1 MSVSHT
7 YSVGRGSTAES
18 ETLRNTGHDEGVRVL
33 QPRARAMVIANATV
47 LVAAL
52 LSVGQVRY
60 ELDQGATLSQRDS
73 GIGFTEPTPSA
84 SRPPAAQ
91 PGRPGARPSVGP
103 TGPGTQVPG
112 GTGTT
117 GPGGG
122 SGGSGGAVGAP
133 AQPLVTVPDFGLR
146 TQGVTPT
153 SVLIGADY
161 DKTGCGGAGALAS
174 QFGAAVTGDP
184 EKAFAAFVR
193 HVNETGGIRGRTL
206 KFVSVD
212 DGGLYC
218 PERHQAAALELVDQK
233 KVFLDIAGLHEV
245 SDLLAPRRLPFYGGR
260 ATIAEQNKQ
269 GDGQFQLYQ
278 DADGDFANWAA
289 FGRNYLGSKTNT
301 PCLIHPDTPDFNNLE
316 KVLKRALAKQG
327 LAFKTTIAYADD
339 PSTAQQQ
346 ATTAAIKMK
355 GDGCKQVWLIANN
368 FLADVFFT
376 NAADQQRWYPTWTW
390 TARTGGIDFALAGN
404 LMNQNQWKNAV
415 GLTTRIKPGQSPLDG
430 QCARIYN
437 KYYGGDGQ
445 SGSAAVTVACHSIL
459 TTTEAMKRAIDRTG
473 VLTGNS
479 LMLGVDAIRGDFAWE
494 AFVPLTYSVPAPG
507 KARDRTGYDLQTV
520 ATWNTDKRDYDF
532 PQYPKYWRVLGPGGA
547 GAVDIRPS
555 FKNTYAPPKK

>member
-1 MSVSHT
+1 M
-7 YSVGRGSTAES
+7 
-18 ETLRNTGHDEGVRVL
+18 
-33 QPRARAMVIANATV
+33 RAVMIANATV
-47 LVAAL
+47 LVAAI

-60 ELDQGATLSQRDS
+60 DNRHHDTLSQTAEQP
-73 GIGFTEPTPSA
+73 GFGTPSA
-84 SRPPAAQ
+84 GPSTAPGARTRGRVPASAT
-91 PGRPGARPSVGP
+91 PGAIAPGRTPATAGRPGVTVPNNLPVPTVPSA
-103 TGPGTQVPG
+103 
-112 GTGTT
+112 
-117 GPGGG
+117 
-122 SGGSGGAVGAP
+122 S
-133 AQPLVTVPDFGLR
+133 VPDFGLL
-146 TQGVTPT
+146 TQGVTKT

-161 DKTGCGGAGALAS
+161 DKTGCGGSGALAN

-184 EKAFAAFVR
+184 EKAFNAFVR

-218 PERHQAAALELVDQK
+218 PERHKAAALELVDQK

-245 SDLLAPRRLPFYGGR
+245 SDLLAPRHLPFYGGR

-289 FGRNYLGSKTNT
+289 FGRNYLHSDTQV

-316 KVLKRALAKQG
+316 G
-327 LAFKTTIAYADD
+327 LLVKKMAAQHLTFGKITRYADD

-346 ATTAAIKMK
+346 ATTAAIAMK
-355 GDGCKQVWLIANN
+355 DKCKQVWLIANN

-376 NAADQQRWYPTWTW
+376 NAAYQQGWFPTWTW
-390 TARTGGIDFALAGN
+390 TARTGGIDLKLGGS
-404 LMNQNQWKNAV
+404 LMQQDEWANAV
-415 GLTTRIKPGQSPLDG
+415 GLTTRIKPKQSPLDG
-430 QCARIYN
+430 QCAKIYDTYN
-437 KYYGGDGQ
+437 AGDGQ
-445 SGSAAVTVACHSIL
+445 DGSAAVTVACNTIL
-459 TTTEAMKRAIDRTG
+459 TTAEAMKRAIDRTG

-507 KARDRTGYDLQTV
+507 KAKDRTGYDLQTI
-520 ATWNTDKRDYDF
+520 AKWNRDALDYDF
-532 PQYPKYWRVLGPGGA
+532 PLYPKYWKILGPGGS
-547 GAVDIRPS
+547 GAIDIRSS
-555 FKNTYAPPKK
+555 FSRHYTPPKS